1 LIHFFK
7 QQSKA
12 IFRKYQNKNKNA
24 AVNQTICG
32 SLLFSKNRLIYGSL
46 LFSKKNDK

>member
-24 AVNQTICG
+24 AA
-32 SLLFSKNRLIYGSL
+32 NRLIYGSL